1 MNLEV
6 NSSIFYKSIPVTSQ
20 DKTPAIIHKAMDK
33 HNLDMDNPD
42 DCELVQII
50 SKNCNKPKSN
60 FSMPYFKEEVRNVSS
75 GEGFLE
81 EVETDN

>member
-1 MNLEV
+1 
-6 NSSIFYKSIPVTSQ
+6 VTSQ

-50 SKNCNKPKSN
+50 SKNCSKLKNQT
-60 FSMPYFKEEVRNVSS
+60 S
-75 GEGFLE
+75 GEIAEGQG
-81 EVETDN
+81 